1 MPSWTEHPAH
11 QYAVDVTLG
20 RVVAPKYVIKACDRY
35 LNDLDR
41 MDETGMEFRP
51 KTAEAYCNFF
61 PKALRHYKSQFAG
74 KPFEL
79 LPWQQFAIWNLFGWY
94 NADGFRR
101 FHYALILISRK
112 NGKTT
117 LAAGIGLLL
126 MVMDGEG
133 APEAYYAATKRDQA
147 RIAFQDAYH
156 MTQASNVVKTYLKAR
171 KHDIT
176 PKKGGGRLAY
186 LGSNHDSMD
195 GLNTHFACIDEY
207 HAHPNDHVFNVLKSS
222 QGQRPNAMHL
232 TITTEGFNPDGPLK
246 HLKRYC
252 RNVLDGHVQDE
263 AQFALM
269 YELDEDD
276 DWTDEANWVKAN
288 PSLHDAMNIDEMR
301 REFNQA
307 VNQGGSKE
315 VEFKT
320 KRLNTQVNAA
330 ATWIPG
336 EVWADGETQDF
347 EPSGDCW
354 AGLDLASVSD
364 MTALVV
370 AFPMDGGYYLQ
381 GQYWLPEDTVKHT
394 LERDPN
400 HIYQHFLD
408 LPNCHVTDGNVTDYA
423 SIRRKVSGVHYVD
436 GVHEVDENSLMHR
449 LNLQNI
455 AFDRYNSTQ
464 IAINLVD
471 DGVPLVPF
479 GQGFV
484 SMSAPT
490 KQFELLC
497 RQGKIWHDGD
507 PILRWALSN
516 VAIRTDPAGNI
527 KVDKERS
534 DGKIDPIVAAIM
546 AIGEHMKAKP
556 DEAYE
561 LEIISL

>member
-1 MPSWTEHPAH
+1 VQNWTEHPAH
-11 QYAVDVTLG
+11 RYAVDVTLG
-20 RVVAPKYVIKACDRY
+20 KVNAPKYVIKACDRY

-51 KTAEAYCNFF
+51 KTAAAYCAFF

-94 NADGFRR
+94 GADGFRR

-117 LAAGIGLLL
+117 LAAGIGLLM
-126 MVMDGEG
+126 MVLDGEG

-147 RIAFQDAYH
+147 KIAFQDAYF
-156 MTQASNVVKTYLKAR
+156 MAQASNTVRSYLTVR

-207 HAHPNDHVFNVLKSS
+207 HAHPDDHVFNVLKSS
-222 QGQRPNAMHL
+222 QGQRPNALHL

-246 HLKRYC
+246 HLKKYC
-252 RNVLDGHVQDE
+252 RNVLDGHIEDE

-330 ATWIPG
+330 ETWIPA
-336 EVWADGETQDF
+336 EVWTQGENPDSKP
-347 EPSGDCW
+347 EGECW

-364 MTALVV
+364 MTALVM
-370 AFPMDGGYYLQ
+370 AYPHEGGYYLQ
-381 GQYWLPEDTVKHT
+381 GQYWLPSDAIDRA
-394 LERDPN
+394 LEKDPN
-400 HIYQHFLD
+400 HIYQQFKH
-408 LPNCHVTDGNVTDYA
+408 LPNCHITDGNVTDYA

-436 GVHEVDENSLMHR
+436 GTQQVDEDSLMHT
-449 LNLQNI
+449 LQLQKI

-464 IAINLVD
+464 IAINLTD

-497 RQGKIWHDGD
+497 RQGKIYHDGD

-527 KVDKERS
+527 KVDKQKSE
-534 DGKIDPIVAAIM
+534 GKIDPIVAAIM